1 MSNTIVEQQGIE
13 ISPPVEPLPQKKV
26 RGWAWSKAVL
36 FLVGVL
42 AAYRAVPIYYYYFDL
57 KVSCRQVL
65 RDAEIE
71 SDEEIKMK
79 LLDVIER
86 HGIPASARDIQVR
99 RGEGKIWIAVPYQ
112 EYIQVTIL
120 GKTLTLFSFS
130 FSPSAERVYS

>member
-1 MSNTIVEQQGIE
+1 MSDAIVEQQGIGL
-13 ISPPVEPLPQKKV
+13 SPPVKPLPQKRV
-26 RGWAWSKAVL
+26 RRWVL
-36 FLVGVL
+36 AKTVLSLIGVL
-42 AAYRAVPIYYYYFDL
+42 AAYRAVPMYYYYFDL
-57 KVSCRQVL
+57 KVSCSQVL

-71 SDEEIKMK
+71 SDEEIKMR

-112 EYIQVTIL
+112 EDIQVSIL
-120 GKTLTLFSFS
+120 GETLTLFSFS

>member
-1 MSNTIVEQQGIE
+1 MSDAIVEQQAIGGT
-13 ISPPVEPLPQKKV
+13 PPVEPLPQKKV
-26 RGWAWSKAVL
+26 RRRALAKAVL
-36 FLVGVL
+36 SLVGVL

-71 SDEEIKMK
+71 SDEEIKMR
-79 LLDVIER
+79 LFDVIER